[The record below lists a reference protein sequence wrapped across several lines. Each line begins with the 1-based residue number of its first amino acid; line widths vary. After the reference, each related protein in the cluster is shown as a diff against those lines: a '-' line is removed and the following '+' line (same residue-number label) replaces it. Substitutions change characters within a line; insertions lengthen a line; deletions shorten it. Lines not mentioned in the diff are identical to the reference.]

1 MLLNQASNKTH
12 TQVSR
17 EREREYCP
25 SHCHTKFDR
34 HLKHIY
40 NKKKK
45 KKEEKLIFGN
55 GIELLHFSVTLHFLI
70 QLSTLGGRHQS
81 KHSLTAEKP

>member
-17 EREREYCP
+17 ERERERERAYCP

-34 HLKHIY
+34 HLKHLY
-40 NKKKK
+40 NEKKRKK
-45 KKEEKLIFGN
+45 N
-55 GIELLHFSVTLHFLI
+55 
-70 QLSTLGGRHQS
+70 
-81 KHSLTAEKP
+81 